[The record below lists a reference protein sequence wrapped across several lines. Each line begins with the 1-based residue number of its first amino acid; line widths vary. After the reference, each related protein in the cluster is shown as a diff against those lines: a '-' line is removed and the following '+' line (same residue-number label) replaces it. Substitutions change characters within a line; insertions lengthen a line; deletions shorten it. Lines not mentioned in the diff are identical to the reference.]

1 MNINSLEMGKK
12 LGLITSDNKPNYE
25 GSDVIELHGL
35 ASGWKKIFRPYIDP
49 VHGVCTASVWVKD
62 DKYFNNMC
70 LEKDKLVPCYIT
82 TLGKK
87 NERK

>member
-1 MNINSLEMGKK
+1 MNIDPLEMGKK
-12 LGLITSDNKPNYE
+12 LGLITTDNKPNYE

-62 DKYFNNMC
+62 DKHFNNM
-70 LEKDKLVPCYIT
+70 
-82 TLGKK
+82 
-87 NERK
+87 